1 VQERRA
7 HWDGT
12 GLRLPAAFACAALV
26 VAVACAAIGV
36 DSAAAAAPTA
46 VCPAWVTTAT
56 ATPTAGAPVATA
68 VGPAMVGSTSAV
80 LTVSVDAG
88 AGPVSLTAE
97 YSQAGSPP
105 ACALVRTP
113 QQDTVQ
119 LVLRGLRPSTRYS
132 VQLALKSGANVTL
145 SKSGTLVT
153 LAQATIAQGVT
164 VGETPVG
171 RMDRAAAVTVL
182 NHSVGQPLRLTY
194 AGARWQVLPSRVGA
208 HVDIAGAV
216 AAALAAIPGQQLP
229 PLKVAVDSNVL
240 HSYVAALNLRWSR
253 KPAQASVRLVGKH
266 AVVTAA
272 QPGVTVQTTRLAT
285 QIEHELATG
294 ERTLLSL
301 GVQTTRKPAAA
312 TPQKA
317 VVVRLGSQTLT
328 AYLNGKPVL
337 ETPVTTGRPALPTP
351 IGSFSVLNRN
361 SPYVFHS
368 PWPPG
373 NPFYYPPTPVTW
385 AMEFYDGDFLHDDP
399 GEPDSDFGS
408 DSQNGYFASHGCV
421 HIPHDAMAF
430 LYNWLPVGAPVIV
443 AQD

>member
-1 VQERRA
+1 
-7 HWDGT
+7 
-12 GLRLPAAFACAALV
+12 LRLPAAFACAALV
-26 VAVACAAIGV
+26 VAVACAAVGV

-68 VGPAMVGSTSAV
+68 GAPAMVGSTSAV
-80 LTVSVDAG
+80 LTASVDAG

-132 VQLALKSGANVTL
+132 FRLALKSGANVTL
-145 SKSGTLVT
+145 SKAGTLVT
-153 LAQATIAQGVT
+153 LAPATIAQGVT

-171 RMDRAAAVTVL
+171 RMSRAAAVTVL

-208 HVDIAGAV
+208 HVDIADAV

-229 PLKVAVDSNVL
+229 PLKVSVDTDVL

-301 GVQTTRKPAAA
+301 GVQTTRLPAAA